1 MNQISLLKQAPLEV
15 AQLLSTNNILCGLL
29 VDDTKEPQPQ
39 TVSVKQLISEKYLNI
54 FSPLLNASIKD
65 YTKNASISIILDF
78 VLNFE
83 SLLP

>member
-39 TVSVKQLISEKYLNI
+39 TVNVKQLISEKYLKHE
-54 FSPLLNASIKD
+54 KD
-65 YTKNASISIILDF
+65 AHTGKPACHPFFYFFFFLSMLKLKR
-78 VLNFE
+78 
-83 SLLP
+83 